1 MKRWQCDRCDY
12 QTKHQSNFRRHK
24 KQVHDKVLDYRCDD
38 CEQPYAIYSNSHLV
52 RLYVILSAVPCIPI
66 HLYPVS
72 ILLIKVKVC
81 YSAFAKLG
89 GSTGRTKSYYPEEER
104 PVKRFQ
110 CDLCDYKTS
119 HCGNFRKHRK
129 RRHEPPIQW
138 AKVLQ
143 YRCEKCSPPF
153 ATSVK
158 RKLRRHYRT
167 KAHREMLR
175 EEALNVMQEKIINNN
190 TVAADGAEAEK
201 VEATVEFK
209 RFGNITSIYILT
221 AFHLFSW
228 KSQISKGLVWEKTFI
243 YTAYHL
249 MANISM
255 LCTLQKKEQHIR
267 PMPHTSIQHR
277 HSFAES
283 GPNRSLSGTVA
294 CLVSFL
300 SLRTFKF
307 EATSSTM

>member
-1 MKRWQCDRCDY
+1 M
-12 QTKHQSNFRRHK
+12 F
-24 KQVHDKVLDYRCDD
+24 
-38 CEQPYAIYSNSHLV
+38 
-52 RLYVILSAVPCIPI
+52 
-66 HLYPVS
+66 
-72 ILLIKVKVC
+72 LIKVKVC

-143 YRCEKCSPPF
+143 CKCEKCSPPF

-228 KSQISKGLVWEKTFI
+228 DFPNFKRLGLGKNL
-243 YTAYHL
+243 Y
-249 MANISM
+249 
-255 LCTLQKKEQHIR
+255 
-267 PMPHTSIQHR
+267 
-277 HSFAES
+277 
-283 GPNRSLSGTVA
+283 
-294 CLVSFL
+294 
-300 SLRTFKF
+300 
-307 EATSSTM
+307 